1 MLMRFGVISAGKEIN
16 MNYLL
21 LLSIG
26 LAAGVLSGLLGIGGG
41 IIVVPALVL
50 LCGFS
55 QHLAQGTT
63 LAMMVPPI
71 GLLAAWAYYSKGYVD
86 LKVAG
91 LMCIGF
97 FIGGLFGAKFA
108 TAIPEAMLSR
118 IFGVVFLVISLKMI
132 IGK

>member
-1 MLMRFGVISAGKEIN
+1 MNN
-16 MNYLL
+16 MYLL
-21 LLSIG
+21 LLG
-26 LAAGVLSGLLGIGGG
+26 LTAGVLSGLLGIGGG
-41 IIVVPALVL
+41 IIIVPALIFL
-50 LCGFS
+50 FGFS
-55 QHLAQGTT
+55 QHSAQGTT

-97 FIGGLFGAKFA
+97 FVGGFLGAKFA
-108 TAIPEAMLSR
+108 GAISAGTLSR
-118 IFGVVFLVISLKMI
+118 IFGIAMLIVSIKMI

>member
-1 MLMRFGVISAGKEIN
+1 MNIAFYVMLGLIAGI
-16 MNYLL
+16 
-21 LLSIG
+21 
-26 LAAGVLSGLLGIGGG
+26 LSGLLGIGGG
-41 IIVVPALVL
+41 IIVIPALVL

-86 LKVAG
+86 IKVAG

-97 FIGGLFGAKFA
+97 FIGGLIGAKFA
-108 TAIPEAMLSR
+108 GAFSEVILKRA
-118 IFGVVFLVISLKMI
+118 FGIALLLISVKMI